1 MSGEG
6 FTITGS
12 DLFSGDF
19 AVTEVAS
26 VATDTG
32 VELLSSVEAA
42 SVFDYAL
49 SPEEVAS
56 FGTWQQAGD
65 LAGDKIYNDFFN
77 AGGFLDNPAAVADFT
92 YNEFFQQ
99 GGFISG
105 ADVARV
111 PGFGDAVA
119 GSVGAPVFDR
129 VGVITPGEVARN
141 AALAFGEIGPG
152 PGPGTGFSLTQVASQ
167 VQTEFTNIGR
177 GLQQAQQVVNR
188 IAPVANLVSGIL
200 RTPNPLAPLS
210 GILNQA
216 AAVVQAG
223 NAVAGL
229 AGDATR
235 SLRPTTSTPGP
246 VVLQVTPD
254 GAPVR
259 VLTSDAAPVP
269 TDAAPVD
276 PFGPLRTPDG
286 AIEDGVRADTG
297 LQEPPTNVLQNI
309 QEGATGFIRSIQDLS
324 TAVQKS
330 APLVNAVTAALGIPN
345 PFAQAGPALG
355 TAVNV
360 AQAVGAVAGLATGGA
375 NARPTTT
382 PGAVSAPPGR
392 ISYDTAIIYRGEL
405 EQDEIRLRNE
415 RNEIV
420 IKLGENDQ
428 TIRNLESQL
437 SNPELTQA
445 ERDEIAR
452 ELIVL
457 QAENGELEA
466 QEAEVR
472 GTLTETRQQL
482 ANANA
487 VITQTNA
494 SAVPGAAAVPSAP
507 GVQYATV
514 YNPTTNTWSVYD
526 SVTGE
531 TAVSGLSEQQAREAQ
546 TRFAI
551 TAASIALNSSPGSV
565 GAQDPRSVA
574 LTAAQLAAQLAQV
587 NNAAGGNIVSQSNA
601 VTAGLTDA
609 ARNQAA
615 IRSLRNNKAQ
625 SSDWRVRLRLAPNSN
640 YLYNEPGIGPNGPVN
655 GPGIMAALR
664 ATDGVVFPYTPSIET
679 AYKANYEAYDLT
691 HSNYRGY
698 FYRNSYVD
706 VINLRATFT
715 AQDTNEANYL
725 LAVIHFFRSAT
736 KMFYGQDSL
745 RGAPPPLVYL
755 NGYGN
760 YQFNEHP
767 CVISQFNYNLP
778 PDVDYIR
785 CQSWLNNNTNLQLAR
800 LRNPIANNPLA
811 YSVNRLLNSR
821 LLPGAKDSRPSLA
834 SNLADGEPTYVPTKM
849 EISISLLPIQSRAQV
864 SQNFS
869 VKGFADGNLLK
880 GGYW

>member
-1 MSGEG
+1 MSAEAGAVLVESGG
-6 FTITGS
+6 FVDVPSVTTDLGSTFITGVGS
-12 DLFSGDF
+12 LDLDVSNF
-19 AVTEVAS
+19 T
-26 VATDTG
+26 
-32 VELLSSVEAA
+32 SSFNVPYE
-42 SVFDYAL
+42 DL
-49 SPEEVAS
+49 GG
-56 FGTWQQAGD
+56 FGTYQQAGS
-65 LAGDKIYNDFFN
+65 LAGNATWNDFFN
-77 AGGFLDNPAAVADFT
+77 RGDL
-92 YNEFFQQ
+92 
-99 GGFISG
+99 ISG
-105 ADVARV
+105 PDAARV

-119 GSVGAPVFDR
+119 GSLGAPIVDSVAPVFN
-129 VGVITPGEVARN
+129 PAEFARE
-141 AALAFGEIGPG
+141 FGEIGPG
-152 PGPGTGFSLTQVASQ
+152 SAGFSLTQVASQ

-188 IAPVANLVSGIL
+188 VAPVANLVSGIL

-210 GILNQA
+210 SILNQA
-216 AAVVQAG
+216 TAVAQAG
-223 NAVAGL
+223 NAIAGL
-229 AGDATR
+229 AGAGANA
-235 SLRPTTSTPGP
+235 RPTTTPGP
-246 VVLQVTPD
+246 VVLQVTPE

-259 VLTSDAAPVP
+259 VLTSGAAPVP

-324 TAVQKS
+324 TAVQQS
-330 APLVNAVTAALGIPN
+330 APLVNAVTAALGVPN
-345 PFAQAGPALG
+345 PFTQAGPVLG

-382 PGAVSAPPGR
+382 PGAVPAPPGQ

-551 TAASIALNSSPGSV
+551 TAASIALNSSPGTV

-574 LTAAQLAAQLAQV
+574 LTTAQLAAQLAQV